1 GVGALPEIGGR
12 KAAGA
17 VLCREVA
24 HDRVRLPQDEPA
36 VVDRRYQ
43 PRGVHLQV
51 FGRLVDAVLEA
62 RVDALVLQSELLG
75 RPQHLLHVD
84 RVGPTPNLQHPPP
97 LSPSFSSETYGLAVA
112 ARIARGEVAPVE
124 LPDELRAA
132 ELVVVVDGDDAVA
145 AALQLLERRR
155 GEASFLDAHV
165 HALHEAEAR
174 TVARRLRALTVVGD
188 AHHHLRVPLRL
199 HGAAHHAEA
208 HHRLTVA
215 RDEAGDDGLVR
226 TLAGTHLIRMAR
238 LQHEGRGAVLQRD
251 AIDHHA
257 RAEAHEVGL
266 DERHHH
272 AGRVGRG
279 EVHGAALRRLARP
292 EILRALRVDQLRP
305 FLQVALVEQRGGT
318 NALHVVDVGHVGPR
332 VGDRELLRLDL

>member
-43 PRGVHLQV
+43 PRGGHLQV

-199 HGAAHHAEA
+199 HRAAHDPEA
-208 HHRLTVA
+208 HHRLSLA
-215 RDEAGDDGLVR
+215 RDEARNDRLVG
-226 TLAGTHLIRMAR
+226 TLARSDAVRVAR
-238 LQHEGRGAVLQRD
+238 LEHEGRRAVLQRD
-251 AIDHHA
+251 TVGYYA
-257 RAEAHEVGL
+257 RAESHVVRL
-266 DERHHH
+266 DEGHHH
-272 AGRVGRG
+272 PRG
-279 EVHGAALRRLARP
+279 VRRREIHRTALGRLAGA
-292 EILRALRVDQLRP
+292 ELLRALGID
-305 FLQVALVEQRGGT
+305 
-318 NALHVVDVGHVGPR
+318 
-332 VGDRELLRLDL
+332 